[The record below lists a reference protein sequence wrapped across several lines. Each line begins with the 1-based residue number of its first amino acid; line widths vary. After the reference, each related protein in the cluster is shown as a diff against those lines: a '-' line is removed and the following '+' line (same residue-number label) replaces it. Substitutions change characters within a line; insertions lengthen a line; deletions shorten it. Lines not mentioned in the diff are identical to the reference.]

1 MSGPPNSELSYLNP
15 MNGTRQQR
23 LSDPAKIRE
32 RVKEFLDKK
41 INIVLS
47 DNRAVFGVLKE
58 VTSDNLV
65 VENMRLKKIS
75 YRFEDVAE
83 IYFDTIS

>member
-1 MSGPPNSELSYLNP
+1 

-32 RVKEFLDKK
+32 RVMELLDKK
-41 INIVLS
+41 INIVLT

-65 VENMRLKKIS
+65 IENMRLKTIS
-75 YRFEDVAE
+75 YRFEDVNE
-83 IYFDTIS
+83 IYFDVIT